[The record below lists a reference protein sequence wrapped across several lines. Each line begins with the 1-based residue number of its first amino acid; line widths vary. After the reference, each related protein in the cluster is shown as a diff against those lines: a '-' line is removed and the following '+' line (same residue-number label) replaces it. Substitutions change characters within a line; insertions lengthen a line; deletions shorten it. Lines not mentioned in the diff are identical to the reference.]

1 VSTKQWVPPARVPG
15 LSSQQTAELVESI
28 REAMRHLE
36 RARARLQ
43 AKWCYACAHYQ
54 AGSDEAARCG
64 YWGDEV
70 PVEHRE
76 TGCEMHDPEVPF

>member
-1 VSTKQWVPPARVPG
+1 VPA

-28 REAMRHLE
+28 REALRHLE

-43 AKWCYACAHYQ
+43 ARWCYSCAQ
-54 AGSDEAARCG
+54 FRAAPRGQARCD

-76 TGCEMHDPEVPF
+76 TGCDMHDPDVPF